1 MSASEVTD
9 FERSF
14 RYFAIW
20 LHGQVFSKLL
30 LGLFFQC
37 QKSDWTYF
45 KKLRHWVLIR
55 IRTKR
60 SLRHAW
66 TGVCVC
72 VCVCV
77 QPHACTCVS
86 VDLSKAEQSLPTQL
100 HPWPHLVSTVSCWL
114 SIFLILTEAPKYS
127 VTALVNRDMLY
138 WPWLWRALWNCWVAL
153 EGHFGQASEMTEDLV

>member
-37 QKSDWTYF
+37 QKSDWTYL
-45 KKLRHWVLIR
+45 KKLRQWVLIR

-60 SLRHAW
+60 GLRHAW
-66 TGVCVC
+66 TGVCVHAHAD
-72 VCVCV
+72 
-77 QPHACTCVS
+77 PHACACIS
-86 VDLSKAEQSLPTQL
+86 LDLSKGKPGLPTQL
-100 HPWPHLVSTVSCWL
+100 HPWPHLVSRVSCWL
-114 SIFLILTEAPKYS
+114 SIFLTLYWSPKYS
-127 VTALVNRDMLY
+127 ATALANRALPH
-138 WPWLWRALWNCWVAL
+138 WPWFWRDLWNCWVAL
-153 EGHFGQASEMTEDLV
+153 EGHSGQATEMTWT